1 MAESIRSPEFM
12 EAFAAVQRLSSRHVP
27 HSRTVQTIRSS
38 QRSGNQSWP
47 RPSPPRIVTERQ
59 SDPAPE
65 MHIENRRLFHVAFGR
80 LKLAEWEQNH
90 LHGCKVCQG
99 LLYVLIHQPVTGV
112 PDNLEK
118 PGDAA

>member
-1 MAESIRSPEFM
+1 MWTPVLDE
-12 EAFAAVQRLSSRHVP
+12 
-27 HSRTVQTIRSS
+27 TITSLVRK
-38 QRSGNQSWP
+38 NP
-47 RPSPPRIVTERQ
+47 Q
-59 SDPAPE
+59 SDTAPE
-65 MHIENRRLFHVAFGR
+65 GHIENRHLLHVAFGR

-99 LLYVLIHQPVTGV
+99 LLYVFIHQPVTGV